1 MILELARYYMEQ
13 WTDGLFTG
21 LLKVRSTIFAMHT
34 LSLTVRYKVDSL
46 PQERPLSPNL
56 RTSRE

>member
-1 MILELARYYMEQ
+1 MEQ

>member
-34 LSLTVRYKVDSL
+34 LSLTVRYKVDF
-46 PQERPLSPNL
+46 PQERPLSPSL